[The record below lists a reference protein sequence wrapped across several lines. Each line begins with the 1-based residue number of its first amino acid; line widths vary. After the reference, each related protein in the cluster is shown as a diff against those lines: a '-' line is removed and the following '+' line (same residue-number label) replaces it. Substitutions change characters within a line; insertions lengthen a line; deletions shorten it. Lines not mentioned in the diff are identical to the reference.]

1 MEIVYPRVCGVDVHK
16 SFIVAVICI
25 SESVKPLY
33 LKKRFSTFHNSLV
46 QFRSWLLDNDCQ
58 NVCMESTG
66 KYYIPVYNVLEGHIS
81 NIVVANPKWVRAV
94 KGEKD
99 DDKDAKWI
107 ADLFKLGIVNG
118 SFIPSKDIRIL
129 RELTRYKFKLTNI
142 RSSEK
147 NRYQNALTVGNC
159 KLDMVFSDVFG
170 KSSSSIANL
179 ILSNKE
185 YTEEDILSKVNKKC
199 KSSEEDILNA
209 VSGTKLTPIQKSR
222 IKLIQKHMDQVSE
235 NISEINKLIDVMAA
249 PFEDDINFLCQI
261 PGVRRDSAIII
272 LSEIGN
278 DMEQFKSAR
287 KITSWAGLTPTNN
300 QSAGKK
306 KSVKISRAGVY
317 LKPCLVEVAH
327 AAVKDKEHPYYANKF
342 NKISKRRGKKR
353 AYIAIARKILIA
365 IYHMLLTGEAW
376 NPKDLADIE
385 TTIEQREKFLKN
397 NLKSDIN
404 QLLKIGFTI
413 EDLTNFVQQNAKI
426 IPIPQQLTLL
436 GERGHYTFSPILD
449 NLFLFFYSDYT
460 SKFNTHLIIFWAT
473 REINL

>member
-107 ADLFKLGIVNG
+107 ADLFKLGIVKG

-129 RELTRYKFKLTNI
+129 RKLTRYKFKLTNI

-170 KSSSSIANL
+170 KSSSNIANL
-179 ILSNKE
+179 ILSDKE
-185 YTEEDILSKVNKKC
+185 YTEEDILSKVHRRC
-199 KSSEEDILNA
+199 KASDEDIINA
-209 VSGTKLTPIQKSR
+209 VSGIDLTPVQKAR
-222 IKLIQKHMDQVSE
+222 IHVIKKHMDQVNE
-235 NISEINKLIDVMAA
+235 NINEVNKLIDVMAE

-261 PGVRRDSAIII
+261 PGVKRDSAIVI

-278 DMEQFKSAR
+278 DMKQFKTAR
-287 KITSWAGLTPTNN
+287 RIASWAGLTPMNN

-342 NKISKRRGKKR
+342 NKIAKRRGKKR

-365 IYHMLLTGEAW
+365 IYHMLLTGEVW
-376 NPKDLADIE
+376 NPRDLAVIE
-385 TTIEQREKFLKN
+385 TPVEQREKYLKN
-397 NLKSDIN
+397 NLKSDIK
-404 QLLKIGFTI
+404 QLLSIGLTVD
-413 EDLTNFVQQNAKI
+413 DLNNFIQQNANI
-426 IPIPQQLTLL
+426 SPTPQ
-436 GERGHYTFSPILD
+436 
-449 NLFLFFYSDYT
+449 
-460 SKFNTHLIIFWAT
+460 
-473 REINL
+473 